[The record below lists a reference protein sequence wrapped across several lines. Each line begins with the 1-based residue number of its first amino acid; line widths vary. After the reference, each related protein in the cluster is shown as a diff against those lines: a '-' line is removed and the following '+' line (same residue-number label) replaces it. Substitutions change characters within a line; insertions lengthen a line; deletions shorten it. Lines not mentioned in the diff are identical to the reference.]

1 MMLPNIT
8 ASIAKFFFF
17 LKEIPLLNSFIDDQT
32 KLFTFT
38 FFPSRFFLMSKI
50 IENVSGWEGVSLKN
64 HRYGGIEFRVN
75 NQEIGHLHGSGL
87 LDILFD
93 VKTKTELLLHGEV
106 EEHHVFKGTGW
117 ASIYLKGNTN
127 FQEVMKLLEL
137 SFLLKQQQNHHAN
150 A

>member
-1 MMLPNIT
+1 MTLPNIT
-8 ASIAKFFFF
+8 ASIAKSFFY

-32 KLFTFT
+32 KLFTFI
-38 FFPSRFFLMSKI
+38 FFPRRFFLMSKI
-50 IENVSGWEGVSLKN
+50 IENVSSWKGVSLQN

-93 VKTKTELLLHGEV
+93 LKTKTELLLLGQV

-117 ASIYLKGNTN
+117 ASIYLKGNSS
-127 FQEVMKLLEL
+127 FQEVIQLLQV
-137 SFLLKQQQNHHAN
+137 SFLLKQQNHHAN